1 MTAVPTADERVGDG
15 LLRTLSRAA
24 ADGHCFLPEPRL
36 VLAARPAVDAD
47 AVTIR
52 SGLDTLV
59 AAKAVVREDVPGTDP
74 DGRPVPVRAVYL
86 PALHRAEISLANG
99 LLRLLHGDGP
109 NRLVDA
115 TATDWDRV
123 LSWYAAHG
131 GTVLSATQ
139 REAVRQAFTSSLTVL
154 SAGPGPALP
163 ETLAAITALAAARR
177 SRALLLTPADLAG
190 VLGLRPGAGT
200 AHDRE
205 RPLDADL
212 VIATEVSA
220 MDLRLADRLVR
231 AVPDGAHLV
240 LAGDPDRRPGPGPGQ
255 VLRDLL
261 AAAAVPRTV
270 LDGTPARRGAGGM
283 VDNAYRIRAGRL
295 PRTQGLAD
303 FFLFPA
309 DGVER
314 VVELTVE
321 VVARRVPARFGVDPA
336 REVRVLT
343 AAVDGPVGSV
353 ALDAALR
360 EALGP
365 ARDGLAARG
374 GSGRLPGGYAIP
386 VDDAEG
392 GVFPVVV
399 VPVVAGGGLDR
410 EGLYTAV
417 SRAGRVVVLV
427 GSRAALAEA
436 VATEGGAERHTML
449 TYRLGG

>member
-36 VLAARPAVDAD
+36 VVAARPVVDAD

-74 DGRPVPVRAVYL
+74 DGKPVTVRAVYL

-99 LLRLLHGDGP
+99 LLRLLHGAAGS
-109 NRLVDA
+109 RLA
-115 TATDWDRV
+115 ALAGTDWDRAF
-123 LSWYAAHG
+123 SWYAAHG
-131 GTVLSATQ
+131 GTVLSPTQ
-139 REAVRQAFTSSLTVL
+139 RAAVRQAFTSPLTVL

-163 ETLAAITALAAARR
+163 DTLAAITTLAAARK

-190 VLGLRPGAGT
+190 VLGLRPSAGT

-205 RPLDADL
+205 RPIAADL
-212 VIATEVSA
+212 VVVTELSA
-220 MDLRLADRLVR
+220 LDLRLVERLVR

-240 LAGDPDRRPGPGPGQ
+240 LAGDPDRRPAPGPGQ

-261 AAAAVPRTV
+261 AAEAVPRTV
-270 LDGTPARRGAGGM
+270 LDGTPTRRGAGGIAE
-283 VDNAYRIRAGRL
+283 NAYRIRSGEV
-295 PRTQGLAD
+295 PRTSGLAD

-309 DGVER
+309 EGADR

-321 VVARRVPARFGVDPA
+321 VAARRVPARFDVDPV
-336 REVRVLT
+336 RDVRVLT
-343 AAVDGPVGSV
+343 AGVDGPAGSV

-360 EALGP
+360 EVLGS
-365 ARDGLAARG
+365 ARDG
-374 GSGRLPGGYAIP
+374 YAVP
-386 VDDAEG
+386 VDDAWGET
-392 GVFPVVV
+392 FPVVV
-399 VPVVAGGGLDR
+399 VPVVGLDR

-417 SRAGRVVVLV
+417 SRAGRIVVLV

-436 VATEGGAERHTML
+436 VATAGSAERHTML